1 VNAPAWPASTTGDFV
16 SITINAHQ
24 LGRLIDQT
32 HGHIGSEYIEQLHGI
47 RLDVDSR
54 YLYAVASDRFTMAVA
69 RYGLSHGEE
78 DQEPFARTI
87 PAKYLQPLREWV
99 GAMKG
104 EEWVTIASAGP
115 RLIFEGPQ
123 TSFNLAVSVGLEFPD
138 WRGILR
144 KAVDQT
150 IDGELFPALNSELL
164 QRFGETGHI
173 LRVRFTSDEKPAMFF
188 GEDFIGAQ
196 MPVRRAPSALQES
209 FATAYNSWYWT
220 LAAGSKDADM
230 TAMPAEKRPRYEVTT
245 DAQETAAGLLRG
257 VLRSTS
263 QSFDVTHFDEDRE
276 AFYAFI
282 HAGVADWMAYRYL
295 DALYQVDPRAAQAV
309 VTDTA
314 DELDSGEIGEFA
326 WEAAKSAGHD
336 PEKWQADYDAA
347 IRKRNAEQ
355 PSLAA
360 LKLAAGLNV
369 AKNFGIAFDIDDNPH
384 VRLDEE
390 QGVWVAVKPE
400 PAEVA
405 TT

>member
-1 VNAPAWPASTTGDFV
+1 MSV
-16 SITINAHQ
+16 TINAHQ

-32 HGHIGSEYIEQLHGI
+32 RGHMGSEYIEQLHGI
-47 RLDVDSR
+47 RFDVDSR

-69 RYGLSHGEE
+69 RYGLSHSEE
-78 DQEPFARTI
+78 DQEPWARTL
-87 PAKYLQPLREWV
+87 PATHLPALREWV
-99 GAMKG
+99 GSMKG
-104 EEWVTIASAGP
+104 AEQVTISTQEA

-123 TSFNLAVSVGLEFPD
+123 TSLNLAVVVGLEFPD

-150 IDGELFPALNSELL
+150 GEADLFPALNSEML

-173 LRVRFTSDEKPAMFF
+173 LRISVGADQKPSVFF

-196 MPVRRAPSALQES
+196 MPVRVTPHGPTELES
-209 FATAYNSWYWT
+209 FATAYNSWHWT

-230 TAMPAEKRPRYEVTT
+230 TVMPAEERPRYEVTT

-263 QSFDVTHFDEDRE
+263 QSFDVGHFDEDRE
-276 AFYAFI
+276 ALYAFI

-309 VTDTA
+309 VRDTA

-347 IRKRNAEQ
+347 IRKRNEEQ

-360 LKLAAGLNV
+360 LRLAAGLNV

-390 QGVWVAVKPE
+390 QDVWVAVKPE